1 MSAIQSVQDNRI
13 GKRFAAEPSSDDVRV
28 AEEADNAN
36 ESGRAR
42 RLSPGAALT
51 HGWVIGPALILAIWT
66 TGSLT
71 GLIDQRT
78 LTAPWTV
85 LTTLGEL
92 FSEGRLQDNLATS
105 AWRAG
110 QGLFWGIL
118 FGGVLGIVAG
128 LSRTGEY
135 IIDGPVH
142 IKRAIPS
149 LALIP
154 LLMLWFGIGEGMKVT
169 AIALVTF
176 APIYVQTHDALRTI
190 DSRYVELSETL
201 GVSRWEFLRHVV
213 LPASL
218 PGFFLGLRFAVTA
231 AWLALVVV
239 EQINSTSGIG
249 YMIELARTYGQTE
262 VIIVGLVLYA
272 VLGLASDG
280 VVRSLQRR
288 VLTWR
293 KTISD

>member
-1 MSAIQSVQDNRI
+1 MSAIHSIQDNRL
-13 GKRFAAEPSSDDVRV
+13 GEHLVDDPSSEVARAAAE
-28 AEEADNAN
+28 AGNAD

-42 RLSPGAALT
+42 RLSPGTALT
-51 HGWVIGPALILAIWT
+51 HGWAIGPVLLLAIWM

-85 LTTLGEL
+85 ITTIGEL
-92 FSEGRLQDNLATS
+92 FAEGRLQDNLTTS

-118 FGGVLGIVAG
+118 FGGILGVVAG
-128 LSRTGEY
+128 LSRVGEY
-135 IIDGPVH
+135 VIDGPVH

-201 GVSRWEFLRHVV
+201 GISRWEFLRHVV

-272 VLGLASDG
+272 FLGLASDG
-280 VVRSLQRR
+280 IVRALQRR
-288 VLTWR
+288 VLKWR